1 QQLVQQFVRNRHG
14 PCSSQEAWTQAARTE
29 PKVEP
34 QVPASL
40 EEALLAL
47 DHQAAPVFAVL
58 DGAQFDNLPHELLL
72 GDFVSRPL
80 YLDRGDNHPEQI
92 ITAPH
97 MVWLDERPEKI
108 TGRAPQD
115 TIPALMTL
123 IANRPAAVF
132 WQCPDGADAL
142 YKHLRGINMV
152 MIPNEFAP
160 PAELA
165 LPDMNG
171 STESGTHEAVLF
183 RHADANVIAQALP
196 VMNASETARFYGP
209 ASSLFFAPD
218 PDWANGREWLQSDR
232 PIDLPN
238 SPPGLLTLS
247 ATTLEGMQGA
257 RERRSLRRTAS
268 FLRRTLPP
276 DFQGLSDHQLERV
289 ASASRRSGNELGM
302 RSLGGHQRW
311 AYLMTIT
318 EGRVA
323 QEPRVRAF
331 IQAYD
336 ETPDRQ
342 VKTAMLDSLARMNQ
356 VAAEIDA

>member
-1 QQLVQQFVRNRHG
+1 MQQDD
-14 PCSSQEAWTQAARTE
+14 PWAID
-29 PKVEP
+29 
-34 QVPASL
+34 PASQPSQAKTEADAQPKPPVSL
-40 EEALLAL
+40 EDALLAL
-47 DHQAAPVFAVL
+47 DHKSAPVFAVL
-58 DGAQFDNLPHELLL
+58 DGAQFDNLPQELMM

-80 YLDRGDNHPEQI
+80 YLDRGDNNPEQI

-97 MVWLDERPEKI
+97 MVWLDERAEKI
-108 TGRAPQD
+108 TGRAPGQ
-115 TIPALMTL
+115 TIPALMAL

-132 WQCPDGADAL
+132 WQCAAGAGAL

-160 PAELA
+160 PADVA
-165 LPDMNG
+165 RPDVNG
-171 STESGTHEAVLF
+171 STKSGTHEAVLF

-196 VMNASETARFYGP
+196 VMNAPETARFYGP

-218 PDWANGREWLQSDR
+218 PDWASGREWLQSDR

-238 SPPGLLTLS
+238 PPPGLLTLG
-247 ATTLEGMQGA
+247 AATLEGMQGA

-276 DFQGLSDHQLERV
+276 DFQGLSDHQLER
-289 ASASRRSGNELGM
+289 AALASRRSGDELGI

-331 IQAYD
+331 IQAGN

-342 VKTAMLDSLARMNQ
+342 VKAAMLDTLARMKQ
-356 VAAEIDA
+356 VAAKIDT